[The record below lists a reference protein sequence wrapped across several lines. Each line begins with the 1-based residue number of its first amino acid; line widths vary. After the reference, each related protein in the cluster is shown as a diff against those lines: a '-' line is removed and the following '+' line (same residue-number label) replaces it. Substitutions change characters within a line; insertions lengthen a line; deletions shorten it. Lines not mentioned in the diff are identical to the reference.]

1 VVQIN
6 RRTWIDYLFGG
17 LFNENRGLFKR
28 EKRRQ
33 DSAKK
38 NYFKKFL
45 TPFNAEMQ
53 SLIEWFE
60 LQVNITY
67 EF

>member
-1 VVQIN
+1 MVQIN
-6 RRTWIDYLFGG
+6 RRTKIDYLFGG

-38 NYFKKFL
+38 KLFL
-45 TPFNAEMQ
+45 KVSYTIQRRNAKLNRM
-53 SLIEWFE
+53 
-60 LQVNITY
+60 V
-67 EF
+67 